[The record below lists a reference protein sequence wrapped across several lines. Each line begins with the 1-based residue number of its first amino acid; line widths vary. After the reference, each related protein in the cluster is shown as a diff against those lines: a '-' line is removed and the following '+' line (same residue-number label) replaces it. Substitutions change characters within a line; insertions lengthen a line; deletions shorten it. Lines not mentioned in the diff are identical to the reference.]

1 MSHRRP
7 ESHPPHHPR
16 RVSCLPSAWGS
27 SSPVTQGSGLT
38 AGHKESD
45 MTEWLTTF
53 TLHVGDHVIHC
64 LKQDT
69 LQSKNGRQGP
79 QTLIWH
85 EVTVAKLLSS
95 LMPWASESKRTLFFF
110 FKAFMTSVRSFST
123 QCSPSG
129 KAEGRKWVRK
139 PRPWDSACSQGG
151 TGCLPQWTQAGR
163 NRAHPGETEL
173 KQRSLVL
180 MVLTWTVLACVIL
193 THVCWVCI

>member
-1 MSHRRP
+1 MGRWADGGATWWGCQNSCLIPCTHYLLLSCQRPKLGAFRERLGNQPMSHRRP

-69 LQSKNGRQGP
+69 LESKNGQQGP
-79 QTLIWH
+79 QMLTWH

-95 LMPWASESKRTLFFF
+95 LMPWASESKQNSFFF
-110 FKAFMTSVRSFST
+110 
-123 QCSPSG
+123 
-129 KAEGRKWVRK
+129 
-139 PRPWDSACSQGG
+139 
-151 TGCLPQWTQAGR
+151 
-163 NRAHPGETEL
+163 
-173 KQRSLVL
+173 
-180 MVLTWTVLACVIL
+180 
-193 THVCWVCI
+193 